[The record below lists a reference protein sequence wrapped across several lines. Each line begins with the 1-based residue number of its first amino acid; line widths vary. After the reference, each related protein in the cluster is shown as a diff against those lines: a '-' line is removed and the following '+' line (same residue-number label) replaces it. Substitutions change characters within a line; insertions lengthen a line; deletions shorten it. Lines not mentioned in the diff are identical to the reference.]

1 MDKMKVKS
9 DDNLSRH
16 LRRIVESYTEFVRK
30 ELQDAAFLKEL
41 EKILPF
47 DRMVQASR
55 KVEENRVR
63 IRKMGVLIMRMDI
76 TPPLYSLAVNI
87 IFEELDGEIK
97 ENTIFVIACKT
108 IEELQ
113 LLVTTEKFKKE
124 VLRLCKERVSDKE
137 NILME

>member
-30 ELQDAAFLKEL
+30 ELQDAAFLEEL

-87 IFEELDGEIK
+87 IFVRI
-97 ENTIFVIACKT
+97 
-108 IEELQ
+108 
-113 LLVTTEKFKKE
+113 
-124 VLRLCKERVSDKE
+124 RWRDKRKYYFC
-137 NILME
+137 NCV

>member
-30 ELQDAAFLKEL
+30 ELQDAAFLEEL

-63 IRKMGVLIMRMDI
+63 IRKMGVLIRGCRLI
-76 TPPLYSLAVNI
+76 
-87 IFEELDGEIK
+87 
-97 ENTIFVIACKT
+97 
-108 IEELQ
+108 
-113 LLVTTEKFKKE
+113 
-124 VLRLCKERVSDKE
+124 LRIQYL
-137 NILME
+137 

>member
-55 KVEENRVR
+55 KVEGNRVR

-113 LLVTTEKFKKE
+113 QLVTTEKFKKE
-124 VLRLCKERVSDKE
+124 VLRLCNERVSEKE